1 MSEQK
6 SKRNQ
11 TKTSSKTDKMVE
23 IFPHRTPEL
32 MARLFVCFGC
42 KTIDRNVSCKA
53 LTCLR

>member
-1 MSEQK
+1 MGEQK

-11 TKTSSKTDKMVE
+11 TKTSSKTDKMDE